1 MTTGHSMDK
10 GMLKNVAIN
19 FFGLVLPT
27 FVSLVTVPTYIRMLG
42 VERYGVVSLVWTFI
56 GYFGVLD
63 LGMSMAAQNH
73 ISKALAANDKQQSAL
88 VFWSA
93 LWLNV
98 FTGIAGG
105 VIIYIGGYLY
115 TAYFTH
121 VTPVLRSEVYHA
133 LPWLALAI
141 PIANISWVCA
151 GAINGA
157 ERFGIFNTNQT
168 LGTFLFQLMPLGAA
182 WLIGP
187 TLPNVLAAAV
197 LARGIAA
204 LLLARASM
212 RVLEIDRVLMPRL
225 ALAKELF
232 RFGGWMLAA
241 SMAIMVGDTL
251 DRVLLGAGLGARY
264 VTYYTVPQNLV
275 TRLNMLPNALVRTL
289 FPRLSAIERDH
300 ADVLV
305 RQSLEFLNGVFTP
318 IMIVAMLALGPFL
331 NLWVGSE
338 LAAAS
343 VNVGRVLIISVW
355 LVGQA
360 GVTRLLIQSHID
372 PARAAWIGI
381 IELPFFAGILMFG
394 ITHFG
399 LTGAAVIV
407 VARSFVDY
415 GVLLYLSS
423 VRVRPI
429 LFDMIGH
436 LAFLAVAGYL
446 AYAVTGL
453 AALAAL
459 AVGLACAN
467 VAWSMTT
474 SPALRGIAR
483 ALLVRVY
490 ARRSA

>member
-1 MTTGHSMDK
+1 MI
-10 GMLKNVAIN
+10 KNVAIN
-19 FFGLVLPT
+19 FFGLILPT
-27 FVSLVTVPTYIRMLG
+27 FVSLVTVPTYIRLLG

-73 ISKALAANDKQQSAL
+73 ISKARAANDGEQSAL
-88 VFWSA
+88 IFWSA
-93 LWLNV
+93 FWLNLT
-98 FTGIAGG
+98 TGIAGG
-105 VIIYIGGYLY
+105 LLIYLGGYLY

-121 VTPVLRSEVYHA
+121 VAPVLRDEVFHA

-141 PIANISWVCA
+141 PIANVSWVCA

-157 ERFGIFNTNQT
+157 ERFGIYNANQT
-168 LGTFLFQLMPLGAA
+168 IGTFLFQLLPLGAA
-182 WLIGP
+182 WLVAP
-187 TLPNVLAAAV
+187 TLPSVLAAAV
-197 LARGIAA
+197 LARAIAA
-204 LLLARASM
+204 VLLARAGM
-212 RVLEIDRVLMPRL
+212 RVLGIDRVLMPRL
-225 ALAKELF
+225 HVAADLF
-232 RFGGWMLAA
+232 RFGGWMLVA

-251 DRVLLGAGLGARY
+251 DRVLLGAGLGARF

-305 RQSLEFLNGVFTP
+305 RQALEFLNAVFTP

-331 NLWVGSE
+331 EAWIGSE
-338 LAAAS
+338 LASAS
-343 VNVGRVLIISVW
+343 VNVGRVLIVSVW

-360 GVTRLLIQSHID
+360 GVTRLLIQSQVD

-381 IELPFFAGILMFG
+381 VELPFFAGILMLG
-394 ITHFG
+394 IAHFG
-399 LTGAAVIV
+399 LIGAAVV
-407 VARSFVDY
+407 VVMRSLIDY

-423 VRVRPI
+423 TRARPI
-429 LFDMIGH
+429 VLDMLGH
-436 LAFLAVAGYL
+436 LSFLGVSGYL
-446 AYAVTGL
+446 AQAVTN
-453 AALAAL
+453 LAAL
-459 AVGLACAN
+459 AVLAAGLACAN
-467 VAWSMTT
+467 IAWSMTT

-483 ALLVRVY
+483 NLLLRVY

>member
-1 MTTGHSMDK
+1 MDK

-19 FFGLVLPT
+19 FFGLILPT
-27 FVSLVTVPTYIRMLG
+27 FVSLVTVPTYIKLLG

-73 ISKALAANDKQQSAL
+73 ISKARAANDPEQSAI

-93 LWLNV
+93 FWLNLA
-98 FTGIAGG
+98 TGIAGG
-105 VIIYIGGYLY
+105 IIVYIGGYLY

-121 VTPVLRSEVYHA
+121 VEPAMRSEVYHA

-157 ERFGIFNTNQT
+157 ERFGVYNTNQT
-168 LGTFLFQLMPLGAA
+168 LGTFLFQLLPLGAA
-182 WLIGP
+182 WMIAP

-204 LLLARASM
+204 VLLARASM
-212 RVLEIDRVLMPRL
+212 RVLEIDRIRMPQFRV
-225 ALAKELF
+225 AKDLF

-251 DRVLLGAGLGARY
+251 DRVLLGAGLGARF

-305 RQSLEFLNGVFTP
+305 RQALEFLNGVFTP

-338 LAAAS
+338 LANAS

-360 GVTRLLIQSHID
+360 GVTRLLIQSQID

-381 IELPFFAGILMFG
+381 IELPLFAAILMFG
-394 ITHFG
+394 ISHFG
-399 LTGAAVIV
+399 LTGAATIV
-407 VARSFVDY
+407 VMRSLVDY
-415 GVLLYLSS
+415 AVLLYLSKIHA
-423 VRVRPI
+423 RPI
-429 LFDMIGH
+429 VLDMIGH
-436 LAFLAVAGYL
+436 LAFLGLAGYL
-446 AYAVTGL
+446 AHAVTNL

-459 AVGLACAN
+459 AAGLAGTN
-467 VAWSMTT
+467 LAWSVST
-474 SPALRGIAR
+474 SPSLRGMAR
-483 ALLVRVY
+483 ALVLRVN

>member
-1 MTTGHSMDK
+1 MTGHSMDK

-27 FVSLVTVPTYIRMLG
+27 FVSLVTVPSYIRLLG

-73 ISKALAANDKQQSAL
+73 ISKARASNDEGQSAL

-93 LWLNV
+93 LWLNL

-105 VIIYIGGYLY
+105 IVIFIGGYLY
-115 TAYFTH
+115 TVHFTH
-121 VTPVLRSEVYHA
+121 MSPLMRAEVVHA

-141 PIANISWVCA
+141 PIANVSWVCA

-157 ERFGIFNTNQT
+157 ERFGVFNTNQT

-182 WLIGP
+182 WFIAP

-197 LARGIAA
+197 LARAIAA

-212 RVLEIDRVLMPRL
+212 RVLDIKRVMMPSL
-225 ALAKELF
+225 SVAKELF

-251 DRVLLGAGLGARY
+251 DRVLLGAGLGARF

-275 TRLNMLPNALVRTL
+275 TRLNMLPTAFVRTL
-289 FPRLSAIERDH
+289 FPRLSAIDRDH
-300 ADVLV
+300 ADLLV
-305 RQSLEFLNGVFTP
+305 RQALEFLNGLFTP
-318 IMIVAMLALGPFL
+318 VMIVGMLALGPFL

-343 VNVGRVLIISVW
+343 VNVGRILIISVW

-360 GVTRLLIQSHID
+360 GVTRLLIQSQID

-381 IELPFFAGILMFG
+381 IELPFFAGILVLG
-394 ITHFG
+394 IAHFG
-399 LTGAAVIV
+399 LTGAAVV
-407 VARSFVDY
+407 VVGRSLLDY
-415 GVLLYLSS
+415 GVLLYLSRIRARQI
-423 VRVRPI
+423 V
-429 LFDMIGH
+429 LDMLGH
-436 LAFLAVAGYL
+436 LAFLIVAGYL
-446 AYAVTGL
+446 SHEVTNLPALVVL
-453 AALAAL
+453 AA
-459 AVGLACAN
+459 GLSLSN
-467 VAWSMTT
+467 LVWSMTT
-474 SPALRGIAR
+474 SPSLRNMAR
-483 ALLVRVY
+483 ALLLRVN